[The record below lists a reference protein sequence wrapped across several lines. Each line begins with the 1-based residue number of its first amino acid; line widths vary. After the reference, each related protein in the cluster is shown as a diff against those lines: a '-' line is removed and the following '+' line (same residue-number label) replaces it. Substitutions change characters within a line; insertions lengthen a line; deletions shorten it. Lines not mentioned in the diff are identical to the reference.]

1 MKIHSSNID
10 KFIEHNKEYKHLI
23 KRVEE
28 ASLKVEQFN
37 SFKILDFIDQ
47 HQQHIIKDTMN
58 HFPKAHYQLVSKIT
72 NSERKLLVIYANE
85 TDLDDQEA
93 LTTLLKIKYPEKF
106 DQINHHDVLGSILNS
121 KIERRLI
128 GDIVANETGL
138 FIEVSTSIKDYLIN
152 NVTKIKNSKVS
163 FEEVH
168 ESVERQDNFKTK
180 IHIIKSNRLD
190 VVVKAIIKKSRN
202 ETKEYI
208 LQNNVKVNQL
218 VTDNFSMPVNDRAI
232 LSLKGYGR
240 FIINFKNNRTKKD
253 NLIMI
258 EHKYR

>member
-1 MKIHSSNID
+1 MKIHNSNID
-10 KFIEHNKEYKHLI
+10 KFIEHNPEYKHLI

-47 HQQHIIKDTMN
+47 HQQRVIKDTMN
-58 HFPKAHYQLVSKIT
+58 HFPKAHYQLISKIT
-72 NSERKLLVIYANE
+72 NSERKLLIIYANE
-85 TDLDDQEA
+85 ADLDDKA
-93 LTTLLKIKYPEKF
+93 AFTTLLKIKYPEKF
-106 DQINHHDVLGSILNS
+106 NQIDHHDVLGSILNS
-121 KIERRLI
+121 KIERRLV
-128 GDIVANETGL
+128 GDIVSNDDGL
-138 FIEVSTSIKDYLIN
+138 FIEVSANIKDYLIN

-163 FEEVH
+163 FEEVDIPVKRH
-168 ESVERQDNFKTK
+168 DNFKTK
-180 IHIIKSNRLD
+180 LHIIKSNRLD
-190 VVVKAIIKKSRN
+190 VVVKALIKQSRS

-208 LQNNVKVNQL
+208 LQNNVKVDQL
-218 VTDNFSMPVNDRAI
+218 VTNNFSLPIDDGAI

-240 FIINFKNNRTKKD
+240 FLINFKDNRTKKD

>member
-10 KFIEHNKEYKHLI
+10 KFIEHNQEYKHLI

-47 HQQHIIKDTMN
+47 HQQRIIKDTMN
-58 HFPKAHYQLVSKIT
+58 HFSKAQYQLVSKII
-72 NSERKLLVIYANE
+72 NSERKLLIIYTSEA
-85 TDLDDQEA
+85 DLDNQEA

-106 DQINHHDVLGSILNS
+106 NQIDHQDVLGSILNS

-128 GDIVANETGL
+128 GDIVTNDDGL
-138 FIEVSTSIKDYLIN
+138 FVEVSSSIKDYLIN
-152 NVTKIKNSKVS
+152 NVTKIKNSKAS
-163 FEEVH
+163 FVEVH
-168 ESVERQDNFKTK
+168 EATERHDNFKTK

-190 VVVKAIIKKSRN
+190 VVVKALLKQSRN

-218 VTDNFSMPVNDRAI
+218 VTNNFSLPIADGAI

-240 FIINFKNNRTKKD
+240 FLINFKKNRTKKD
-253 NLIMI
+253 NIIMI